1 MIIILSFTY
10 ISILLLTLL
19 TLLTLG
25 CMVKENG
32 RLQAAEKKQL
42 YQTYALIIAAAVME
56 ELALQLNG
64 AAEWT
69 RGIHRVV
76 KCLDYTLTPAVGL
89 LFVRQV
95 TNIRESRN
103 RLLQGVVWLLGAN
116 ALLQLVSIFTGWTF
130 FLDDQNYYHH
140 GPLYPVYMVVYAF
153 ALVAVLLQFSNYS
166 KKFSRQ
172 NRLSLYLLALITV
185 VGILIQELT
194 GGEIRIIYLALAISS
209 SLMFI
214 HKDEFNQQRTDMKLR
229 DQEWQLMID
238 PMTGL
243 KSAYAYSQMLSKM
256 NPLAPLPEDL
266 VILMLDVNGL
276 KQTNDT
282 LGHSAGDELIM
293 GMSRCILDTFDGR
306 GECYRIGGD
315 EILVL
320 LHEDV
325 SEVNRLREKLSAET
339 KAWHGKISPS
349 GSISVGQACACD
361 HPDLP
366 IEKLIGI
373 ADKEMYRQKAQYY
386 QTSGLD
392 RRRRRSDSEN
402 AG

>member
-140 GPLYPVYMVVYAF
+140 GPPYPVYMAVDAF
-153 ALVAVLLQFSNYS
+153 ALVAVVLQFSNYS
-166 KKFSRQ
+166 KRFSRQ
-172 NRLSLYLLALITV
+172 NRLSLYL
-185 VGILIQELT
+185 
-194 GGEIRIIYLALAISS
+194 
-209 SLMFI
+209 
-214 HKDEFNQQRTDMKLR
+214 
-229 DQEWQLMID
+229 
-238 PMTGL
+238 
-243 KSAYAYSQMLSKM
+243 
-256 NPLAPLPEDL
+256 
-266 VILMLDVNGL
+266 
-276 KQTNDT
+276 
-282 LGHSAGDELIM
+282 
-293 GMSRCILDTFDGR
+293 
-306 GECYRIGGD
+306 
-315 EILVL
+315 
-320 LHEDV
+320 
-325 SEVNRLREKLSAET
+325 
-339 KAWHGKISPS
+339 
-349 GSISVGQACACD
+349 
-361 HPDLP
+361 
-366 IEKLIGI
+366 
-373 ADKEMYRQKAQYY
+373 
-386 QTSGLD
+386 
-392 RRRRRSDSEN
+392 EN
-402 AG
+402 